1 MGRHP
6 RQRTQ
11 MAVVESGKPAI
22 THYRIIEKF
31 RGHTHIRVELETGR
45 THQIRVHLSHIGYP
59 IVGDKTYLKHCKL
72 PQDMNN
78 AAKEAVKH
86 FPRQALHAT
95 KLELSHPKSGK
106 LLALHSPLP
115 SDIQALL
122 DILKLDDEQQ
132 KLSNP

>member
-45 THQIRVHLSHIGYP
+45 THQIRVHMAFLGNPVLCDRLYSSRASITRGELEGTDSDE
-59 IVGDKTYLKHCKL
+59 VVL
-72 PQDMNN
+72 
-78 AAKEAVKH
+78 E
-86 FPRQALHAT
+86 RQALHARRIKFAHPT
-95 KLELSHPKSGK
+95 SGEPLEFE
-106 LLALHSPLP
+106 APLP
-115 SDIQALL
+115 
-122 DILKLDDEQQ
+122 DDMQRTLES
-132 KLSNP
+132 LRHRRG